1 LYPSLSIYSIF
12 IGSIT
17 GHTLKYA
24 FLGIAIALL
33 TVLFGRF
40 FCGWICPLGATI
52 DASDTVIQTK
62 AKNKQLKKITRI
74 KILILL
80 AALLIAFLGF
90 NATGYSDPITIVYTR
105 YEYFFIHLFHI
116 WGQAIVVGFARICCT
131 RLPVLLL

>member
-1 LYPSLSIYSIF
+1 MKSKHWSLFRAIIQLAFWLIFVGSIVYLHDPLSDVRYGLYPSLSIYSIF

-52 DASDTVIQTK
+52 DASDTVIETK
-62 AKNKQLKKITRI
+62 AKNK
-74 KILILL
+74 
-80 AALLIAFLGF
+80 
-90 NATGYSDPITIVYTR
+90 
-105 YEYFFIHLFHI
+105 
-116 WGQAIVVGFARICCT
+116 
-131 RLPVLLL
+131 